1 MTSPLIIDSEEY
13 VSLKEATEILKGQ
26 NIKLLNILGTFKH
39 RIKKRSF
46 IKKVD
51 VENLVTFHKE
61 SELLRKE
68 LDQKKALMIAQY
80 KKEIDI
86 KIKSLKEKYGL
97 PTDINSVI
105 IKGEEYIEV
114 RLAAEILDIS
124 LQKLN
129 QLTCW
134 NLIKRFYKKSRPW
147 VLKSDVEKI
156 KVEAGSGFKKI
167 CEKYDDK
174 IKAYEAQQKLRDQE
188 LEEQWQNFRRE
199 LKEKLGN

>member
-1 MTSPLIIDSEEY
+1 MIIDGEEY
-13 VSLKEATEILKGQ
+13 VSLKEAAEILKGQ
-26 NIKLLNILGTFKH
+26 NIKLLNILSTFKR

-51 VENLVTFHKE
+51 IENLVTFHKE

-68 LDQKKALMIAQY
+68 FAEKKALMIAQY

-86 KIKSLKEKYGL
+86 KIKALKEKHGL

-105 IKGEEYIEV
+105 IKEEEYIEV

-124 LQKLN
+124 VQKLN
-129 QLTCW
+129 QLACW
-134 NLIKRFYKKSRPW
+134 DLIKRFYKKSKPW

-174 IKAYEAQQKLRDQE
+174 IKAYEAQQKLRHQE
-188 LEEQWQNFRRE
+188 FEEQWQNFRRE

>member
-1 MTSPLIIDSEEY
+1 MIIDGEEY
-13 VSLKEATEILKGQ
+13 LCLRDAAEMLKGQ
-26 NIKLLNILGTFKH
+26 NIKLLNILSTFKR

-51 VENLVTFHKE
+51 IENLVTFHKE

-68 LDQKKALMIAQY
+68 FAKKKALMIAQY
-80 KKEIDI
+80 KKEMNE
-86 KIKSLKEKYGL
+86 LKEKYGL
-97 PTDINSVI
+97 PADVLMIEG
-105 IKGEEYIEV
+105 KEYIGV

-124 LQKLN
+124 LQKLT

-134 NLIKRFYKKSRPW
+134 DLIKRFQKKSRPW

-156 KVEAGSGFKKI
+156 KIEAGSGFEKI

-174 IKAYEAQQKLRDQE
+174 IKAYKAQQKKEYQKYI
-188 LEEQWQNFRRE
+188 RE
-199 LKEKLGN
+199 LWD